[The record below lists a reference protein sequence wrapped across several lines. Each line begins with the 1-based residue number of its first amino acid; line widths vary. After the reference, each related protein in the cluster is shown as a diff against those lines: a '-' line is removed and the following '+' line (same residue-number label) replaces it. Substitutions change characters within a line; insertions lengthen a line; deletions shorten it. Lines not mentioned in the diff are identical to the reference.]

1 MKGSSV
7 QALVNNYGGGGYVAE
22 LSRDKDGTIEIIQ
35 DLKDNLWI
43 TRGTRVV
50 FIDFTVYNA
59 NVNLFCQVR

>member
-1 MKGSSV
+1 M
-7 QALVNNYGGGGYVAE
+7 NNYGGGGYVAE

-35 DLKDNLWI
+35 DLKDNVWI

-50 FIDFTVYNA
+50 LIDFTVYNA